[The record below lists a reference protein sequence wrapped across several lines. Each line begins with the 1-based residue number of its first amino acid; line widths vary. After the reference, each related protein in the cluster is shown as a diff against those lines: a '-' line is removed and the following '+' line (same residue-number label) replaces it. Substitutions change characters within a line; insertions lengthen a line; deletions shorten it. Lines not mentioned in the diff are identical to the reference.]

1 MRTRRFPTSRV
12 VAGIAVAEPVRA
24 LADACRSGRQAD
36 EIGGLVHEVLQAAA
50 VSVHALRTELDAGQR
65 RGSRLLRS
73 VLEEYGDGVRSVV
86 EGEARR
92 RILASSLPRPR
103 LNASLY
109 LPDGTFLARPDAYW
123 KEAALAFEVDSWT
136 YHGDRPGW
144 ERTQRR
150 HALMSAHGITV
161 IHASP
166 YRIHTDWA
174 SLESELLAA
183 YRIGR
188 SQPTLEVLVVAA

>member
-1 MRTRRFPTSRV
+1 MRTRRVPVSRV

-24 LADACRSGRQAD
+24 LADASRSSRQAG
-36 EIGGLVHEVLQAAA
+36 EVAGLVHEVLQSAA
-50 VSVHALRTELDAGQR
+50 VSVDALRKELDAGPR

-92 RILASSLPRPR
+92 KILASPLPRPR
-103 LNASLY
+103 LNVGLY

-166 YRIHTDWA
+166 YRIHTDW
-174 SLESELLAA
+174 SCLEAELVAA

-188 SQPTLEVLVVAA
+188 AQSTPVVRVVAA